1 MSPVIIN
8 EFELVAAPPDGGTEG
23 EPGVAETQQA
33 ANPPAQSPVLEIER
47 VIRRREQ
54 RAQRVWAH

>member
-8 EFELVAAPPDGGTEG
+8 EFELVTAPESPAGEG
-23 EPGVAETQQA
+23 EPDEGQST

-47 VIRRREQ
+47 VVRHQYERLERI
-54 RAQRVWAH
+54 WAH